1 MIVTD
6 KSVYLN
12 YVNDIENKVKSLCSN
27 VSFAAMQDTLK
38 QDIEKTRV
46 QIMSKVFLIKNLV
59 NQKTGLIPNS
69 DWVQY
74 QKDINALYKQ
84 LSDKINKAVSYSKTH
99 GLEIT
104 R

>member
-6 KSVYLN
+6 ESVYLN
-12 YVNDIENKVKSLCSN
+12 YVKDIENKIKSLCSN

-38 QDIEKTRV
+38 QDIEKTRA
-46 QIMSKVFLIKNLV
+46 QIMSKVFLIRNLA
-59 NQKTGLIPNS
+59 NQKKCIISNS

-74 QKDINALYKQ
+74 QKDINALCKQ
-84 LSDKINKAVSYSKTH
+84 LSDKINN
-99 GLEIT
+99 T